1 MELSKIAEAIGID
14 KKYPEEM
21 DAIYASMPRD
31 GKPACDL
38 ALIEQLQN
46 DHNIFAEFYDLVV
59 EMAKVINADENR
71 STWVKVAVEYCKDR
85 PVAQARRV
93 PVPKADGTQLSMILP
108 LYILIPM
115 IPMGIAEYRRR
126 GFSED
131 EIPRIV
137 KAYAGGMRIVKSHT
151 GFAGINFL
159 YFWWQMLF
167 AKAAIFYANNLQFEL
182 RVLPEAVVYLKHRTT
197 GELAVLMYKGLI
209 HASGEQPVGSLGYE
223 DDTGAFEAKFREDEE
238 NYYGY
243 AVHTGL
249 IDKFESTFSK
259 AEWICAARPGDQCL
273 SLHIPKKADISKETM
288 EKAVADAYA
297 LAAQRYPEH
306 KPVGVFGSS
315 WILDPKLIGF
325 TGENSKITNLI
336 RMFNVYPQK
345 TGGRSPFGYVFPKN
359 CTNYEE
365 LPEDTSLQR
374 KMKQLYLSGDCI
386 HEYAGVIVK

>member
-1 MELSKIAEAIGID
+1 MKLSQIAESIGIE
-14 KKYPEEM
+14 KYPVEM
-21 DAIYASMPRD
+21 DAIYAAMPKD
-31 GKPACDL
+31 DKPACDL

-46 DHNIFAEFYDLVV
+46 EHNIFAEFYDLVV
-59 EMAKVINADENR
+59 EMAKAVNADENR
-71 STWVKVAVEYCKDR
+71 SIWVKVAVEYCKNKD
-85 PVAQARRV
+85 VAQARRV
-93 PVPKADGTQLSMILP
+93 PVPKPDGTQLTAILP
-108 LYILIPM
+108 FFILIPLM
-115 IPMGIAEYRRR
+115 PLGIAEYRRR
-126 GFSED
+126 GFSEE
-131 EIPRIV
+131 EIARIV
-137 KAYAGGMRIVKSHT
+137 RAYAGGLRIVKQHT
-151 GFAGINFL
+151 GLHGINAL

-167 AKAAIFYANNLQFEL
+167 AKARIFYSNNLQFEL
-182 RVLPEAVVYLKHRTT
+182 RVLPEAAVYLKNRTT

-223 DDTGAFEAKFREDEE
+223 DETGAFDVQFREDED
-238 NYYGY
+238 NYYGH

-249 IDKFESTFSK
+249 IDKTESTFLKS
-259 AEWICAARPGDQCL
+259 EWICAARPGDQCL

-288 EKAVADAYA
+288 EKAVAGAYE
-297 LAAQRYPEH
+297 LVAQRYPEH

-325 TGENSKITNLI
+325 TGEHSKITNLI

-359 CTNYEE
+359 CDNYAD

>member
-1 MELSKIAEAIGID
+1 MEFSQIAESIGIE
-14 KKYPEEM
+14 KYPVEM
-21 DAIYASMPRD
+21 DAIYAAMPKD
-31 GKPACDL
+31 DKPACDL

-46 DHNIFAEFYDLVV
+46 EHNIFAEFYDLVV
-59 EMAKVINADENR
+59 EMANVINADENR
-71 STWVKVAVEYCKDR
+71 STWVKVAAAYCRDNIVDR
-85 PVAQARRV
+85 ARRV
-93 PVPKADGTQLSMILP
+93 PVPKSDGTQLTAILP
-108 LYILIPM
+108 FFILIPLM
-115 IPMGIAEYRRR
+115 PLGIAEYRRR
-126 GFSED
+126 GFSEE
-131 EIPRIV
+131 EIARIV
-137 KAYAGGMRIVKSHT
+137 RAYAGGLRTVKQHT
-151 GFAGINFL
+151 GLHGINSL

-167 AKAAIFYANNLQFEL
+167 AKAVIFYSNDLQFEL
-182 RVLPEAVVYLKHRTT
+182 RVLPEAAVYLKNRNS

-223 DDTGAFEAKFREDEE
+223 DDTGAFDVQFREDAD
-238 NYYGY
+238 NYYGH

-249 IDKFESTFSK
+249 IDKTESTFPKS
-259 AEWICAARPGDQCL
+259 EWVCAARPGDQCL
-273 SLHIPKKADISKETM
+273 SLHIPKKADISRETM
-288 EKAVADAYA
+288 EKAVADAYE
-297 LAAQRYPEH
+297 LVAQRYPEY

-345 TGGRSPFGYVFPKN
+345 AGGRSPFGYVFPKN

-374 KMKQLYLSGDCI
+374 KMKQLYLNGDCI

>member
-1 MELSKIAEAIGID
+1 MELFEIAEAIGIE

-21 DAIYASMPRD
+21 DAIYASMPKD

-38 ALIEQLQN
+38 ALIDQLQN
-46 DHNIFAEFYDLVV
+46 EHNIFAEFYDLVV
-59 EMAKVINADENR
+59 EMAKIINADENR

-108 LYILIPM
+108 LFILIPM

-131 EIPRIV
+131 EIPRFT
-137 KAYAGGMRIVKSHT
+137 KAYAGGMRTVQSHT

-167 AKAAIFYANNLQFEL
+167 VKAAIFYSNNLQFEL
-182 RVLPEAVVYLKHRTT
+182 RVLPEAAVYLKHRTT

-223 DDTGAFEAKFREDEE
+223 DDTGAFEAKFREDDE

-259 AEWICAARPGDQCL
+259 SEWICAARPGDQCL
-273 SLHIPKKADISKETM
+273 SLHIPKKADISGETM
-288 EKAVADAYA
+288 KKAVADAYE

-306 KPVGVFGSS
+306 NPVGVFGSS

-325 TGENSKITNLI
+325 TGEDSKITGLI

-345 TGGRSPFGYVFPKN
+345 TGGRGPFGYVFPKN
-359 CTNYEE
+359 CTNYDE
-365 LPEDTSLQR
+365 LPEDTRLQR
-374 KMKQLYLSGDCI
+374 NMKKLYQSGDCI